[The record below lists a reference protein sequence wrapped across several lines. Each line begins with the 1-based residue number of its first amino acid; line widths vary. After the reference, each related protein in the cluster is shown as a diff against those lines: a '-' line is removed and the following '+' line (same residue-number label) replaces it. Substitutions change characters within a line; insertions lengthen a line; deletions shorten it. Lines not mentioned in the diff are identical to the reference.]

1 MARRVLRQLVQPF
14 LLAVILLG
22 TITAPASA
30 ADPQKEI
37 LNGLRAKGHYDEAID
52 YLQHSRANSST
63 PKTFLET
70 INYELAVTRI
80 DSAVGMAETQRDQ
93 PLQLAQESLTK
104 FLADHPQ
111 HTLATA
117 ARAQLGNLLFDRG
130 RLQRILAEQY
140 EGQARQKHLE
150 TARGLLRQAEEH
162 WAGIDQA
169 AEVELKQ
176 IVFVRGGDIKQSEA
190 RDQIHRRQLQA
201 RLARAWT
208 QYEMGQ
214 TYSAGNAERTSNL
227 QDAGHRFD
235 AIYDQ
240 QRERLAGF
248 YARLGRGLC
257 WKDLGESEKAF
268 AIFEELLGLPDHP
281 DDFHTL
287 RGKAAIQAMEI
298 SLRPEVKKYKRGLD
312 IAQRWIGGNHPQASP
327 GEVRTTSAEVD
338 LTIRFLGGEVA
349 MAYTKTLSAASIEQ
363 SGLRTQQIDWARQQ
377 FNIVAAAVGPY
388 QAKAKIHLL
397 NPALG
402 RAETIEPGTF
412 ADARNHAKA
421 ALDRFIASQAEQKE
435 AARTGIG
442 NDLDSQRQRRQQITI
457 AQNEA
462 LKYCRLALDLH
473 TAAVAAE
480 EYDALRYYLTY
491 LHYASGK
498 LDEAAALGETLAQ
511 SSSDSSA
518 ARQAARIGLAA
529 REALLRR
536 ATDPSRPTVVER
548 LQALAEKIIERWGNR
563 AEADDARGILLDLA
577 LGDSQLEKAE
587 QYLRQ
592 MADASPRR
600 SEAELNLGQAL
611 WRQAQQL
618 LRTSTL
624 EHDHTGEVDK
634 TIARAASLLG
644 NGLARCRAAAKE
656 TGTAAK
662 APLPAAMLALAQI
675 HLIEGRP
682 TEAIALLE
690 DPSIGEAGDSYSLI
704 LLAYVATGQLDK
716 AKICLQT
723 LVGVGVS
730 SASAQASL
738 PSAGNAHAPRQMLQ
752 TCVGFHHLLK
762 RHLTRFRDRRQDDL
776 VKKIVQEFDTFL
788 ASLAQGPAIG
798 SFFILA
804 WRAEAYNGL
813 AEGLDVGG
821 PAVLPEAEKHYR
833 QAVAAFLE
841 ILHRTAKEAEFSPAA
856 EITIALRIEL
866 ARCLRRLSDNSQA
879 LSQLLE
885 VLKNHPL
892 MVDAQIEAAYTY
904 QSWGDEKPEYL
915 EMAIQGGKRYQEVW
929 GWGELARR
937 VQSEARFRHVFHEAR
952 YNLALCRLRQAQIAT
967 DRPHRAKLADAA
979 ENDILATRRLFP
991 DMGGAVWY
999 DRYSELLKRIQRLAD
1014 RPAVG
1019 LRSVEGDAQK

>member
-1 MARRVLRQLVQPF
+1 MARRVLRQPKLVLSV
-14 LLAVILLG
+14 LLAVILLSA
-22 TITAPASA
+22 IAVRALA
-30 ADPQKEI
+30 ADPRKEI

-52 YLQHSRANSST
+52 YLQHAQANSST
-63 PKTFLET
+63 QKTFLET
-70 INYELAVTRI
+70 IDYELAVTRI
-80 DSAVGMAETQRDQ
+80 DSAASMAETQRDQ
-93 PLQLAQESLTK
+93 PLQLAQESLIK

-111 HTLATA
+111 HTLTTA

-130 RLQRILAEQY
+130 RLQRMLAGQY
-140 EGQARQKHLE
+140 EGQARQKYLKA
-150 TARGLLRQAEEH
+150 ARGLLSQAEEH
-162 WAGIDQA
+162 WAGIDQT

-176 IVFVRGGDIKQSEA
+176 IVFVRGDDIKRSEA

-201 RLARAWT
+201 RLARAWV
-208 QYEMGQ
+208 QYELGQ
-214 TYSAGNAERTSNL
+214 TYSAGSAERTSTL

-268 AIFEELLGLPDHP
+268 AIFEELFGLPDDP
-281 DDFHTL
+281 ADFHTL
-287 RGKAAIQAMEI
+287 RGKAAMQALEI
-298 SLRPEVKKYKRGLD
+298 SLRPEVKKYKQGLD
-312 IAQRWIGGNHPQASP
+312 IAQRWIGSNHSQATP
-327 GEVRTTSAEVD
+327 GEVKTTSAEVD
-338 LTIRFLGGEVA
+338 LAIRFLGGEVA
-349 MAYTKTLSAASIEQ
+349 LAYTKTQSAASIEQ
-363 SGLRTQQIDWARQQ
+363 SGLQTQQIDWARQQ

-402 RAETIEPGTF
+402 AAETSEPGTF

-421 ALDRFIASQAEQKE
+421 ALDRFIVAQAELKE
-435 AARTGIG
+435 AARSGAG
-442 NDLDSQRQRRQQITI
+442 NDRDSQRQRKQQIIT

-473 TAAVAAE
+473 TAVVAAE
-480 EYDALRYYLTY
+480 EYDTLRYYLTY
-491 LHYASGK
+491 LHYALGE
-498 LDEAAALGETLAQ
+498 LDEAATLGEALAQ
-511 SSSDSSA
+511 ASSDSSA

-529 REALLRR
+529 REALFRR
-536 ATDPSRPTVVER
+536 ATDPSRPTAVDR
-548 LQALAEKIIERWGNR
+548 LQAQAEKIIERWGNR

-577 LGDSQLEKAE
+577 LGDGQLEKAE
-587 QYLRQ
+587 QYLQQ
-592 MADASPRR
+592 MSDTSPRR
-600 SEAELNLGQAL
+600 GEAELNLGQAR
-611 WRQAQQL
+611 WHQAQQL

-624 EHDHTGEVDK
+624 ERDHTAEAEK
-634 TIARAASLLG
+634 TIAHATSLLG
-644 NGLARCRAAAKE
+644 DGIARCRAAAK
-656 TGTAAK
+656 
-662 APLPAAMLALAQI
+662 APLSAAMLALAQI

-682 TEAIALLE
+682 TEAIVLLE
-690 DPSIGEAGDSYSLI
+690 DPSIVAAGDSYSLT

-723 LVGVGVS
+723 LCDVGVS
-730 SASAQASL
+730 PASAQTSL

-752 TCVGFHHLLK
+752 TCVGFHRLLK
-762 RHLTRFRDRRQDDL
+762 QHLTRFRDRRQNDL
-776 VKKIVQEFDTFL
+776 VKKLVQEFDAFL
-788 ASLAQGPAIG
+788 ASLAQRQAV
-798 SFFILA
+798 SFFMLA
-804 WRAEAYNGL
+804 WRAEAYAGL
-813 AEGLDVGG
+813 AAGLDVGG

-833 QAVAAFLE
+833 QAVAAFQE
-841 ILHRTAKEAEFSPAA
+841 ILHRTAKEAEFSSSA
-856 EITIALRIEL
+856 EVILALRIEL

-885 VLKNHPL
+885 VLKDHPR
-892 MVDAQIEAAYTY
+892 MVDAQVEAAYTY

-967 DRPHRAKLADAA
+967 DRPHRAKLAEAA

-991 DMGGAVWY
+991 DMGGGIWY
-999 DRYSELLKRIQRLAD
+999 DRYDELLKRIQRLAD

-1019 LRSVEGDAQK
+1019 LTAP